1 MSSLPTSLPRDPL
14 AVIGI
19 GCRLPGN
26 INNPQELWAA
36 LLEGRDGIRTVPAD
50 RWDNSFYYDPDK
62 EKRGKTKNDRGG
74 FIEGIDQF
82 DAAFFGYFPAEAHR
96 IDPQQRLLLEVA
108 HEAIEDAGIPV
119 EQLAGSR
126 TSVFI
131 GSFMYDYLCQQT
143 GSEAGESINPYVAM
157 GTGLTSLANRIS
169 YVFNLKGPSVSLDT
183 ACSSSLVALH
193 LACRSIWN
201 GEAEM
206 GIAGGVNLILRP
218 ESTIL
223 LSKAGFLNPD
233 GYCKAFDASA
243 NGYVRAEGSGV
254 VVLKPLSKA
263 VADGDRVYG
272 VIRGTAVNQD
282 GYVAEGF
289 TVPSA
294 DAQISVLLS
303 AYRDAGV
310 EPGTVQYV
318 EAHGPG
324 TAVGDPIE
332 CKALGTIIGQ
342 ARGEGTCLVG
352 SVKTNVGHLEGASGI
367 TGFLKGLLVARHG
380 AVPPN
385 LHFHTPNPAIDF
397 AGLHLRVADR
407 RYDLNREAAVR
418 VGVNSFGAGGT
429 NAHVVIEGHAEIPSS
444 QSGPLGR
451 PRPFVLN
458 AKSPEALV
466 KLAAEHA
473 ERLDAESD
481 LASLGHALLTRRSRY
496 PHTLV
501 ASAQDV
507 ETLRS
512 QWRSFVAGEKNHQLT
527 VTVAEWKASPKVAF
541 MFSGQGGQWP
551 RMGLKLYESEPVFRA
566 AMEEID
572 ELFAVHAGWSI
583 LDHIRA
589 EAATS
594 ELNRT
599 VVVQPAIMSIQVAL
613 ARLLMHYG
621 VVPAGIVGHSI
632 GEVAAAHIAGA
643 ISLRDAVAVIYQRSR
658 IQSKA
663 AGKGRMLAVG
673 ASEAEAAL
681 LLKGN
686 EHRASIATINGPR
699 TLTLAGDA
707 PVLEKIAA
715 DLEARGV
722 FNRFVNVEV
731 PYHSH
736 HMEPLHDEMLLS
748 LGDVCGSLAP
758 IPLYSTVS
766 TKREPGTHLGGRY
779 WYDNVREPVRMTGA
793 LRTMIEDGYTVFV
806 EIGPHPVLVSGAG
819 ELFQEMGAK
828 ATAIASMHV
837 KRPEFAAF
845 YGALGQLVANGVR
858 LDLTALFPG
867 AGSFVDLPKHPWLK
881 ERFWSESTESKQRRL
896 HPIRNPF
903 LRAETRLVSEDT
915 ARIWSTRIGTGTFP
929 FVKDHQ
935 VDGECVFPGTGH
947 LETAW
952 AVGREAFPASE
963 ISLGDLRFDAALILP
978 EETAAPLEIRL
989 EITSNEGDY
998 RICSRPPEADSDT
1011 PWTRHSSGR
1020 INFLPGPV
1028 PAWEEK
1034 LATVAARF
1042 EGAAETNVEAFYATI
1057 RQAGLDYGPKFQCVR
1072 RLWQQGAEIFA
1083 HVALPEDL
1091 HYEQE
1096 RFHAHPALLDAC
1108 LHTVFLDV
1116 HRNGDPSR
1124 VYLPYSIDC
1133 VKFHRQLPPEVRSL
1147 VRVSRNDAQYLIY
1160 DLFVYTAE
1168 GDLAVQVN
1176 GITCKIIGGAKG
1188 QSEERLYD
1196 GCYEY
1201 SWVPEAT
1208 PRAGHQ
1214 PLHDLKEIVLVAPTG
1229 DALEPLVAAL
1239 TEGGRQVRMLTEP
1252 GLFSQGGRARLAE
1265 ALAAGIDRRTHVVY
1279 YCAPQLGESLEEWHD
1294 VEGVPAHVQGLLN
1307 LTQALIDNQV
1317 YPRFSLVTCGA
1328 VGVGPQDTRIHLGQS
1343 ALWGMMRVFKNEC
1356 PNVPSR
1362 MIDLPAAPAPEAF
1375 ADLAAEL
1382 TTARL
1387 DLDEFEVALR
1397 PGQRLLRTLAP
1408 VYAETAEAAGAVEL
1422 PGTGGAWRAG
1432 LAETG
1437 SLDSVEFR
1445 QTPTPA
1451 PGPGEL
1457 EIAVL
1462 AAALNF
1468 KDIVNG
1474 MGVLPK
1480 KAVAGGLAA
1489 DQLGL
1494 EICGRVLRIG
1504 GPDSK
1509 FRVGDRVMARVS
1521 GGFSGRLLARE
1532 DCVAPAAERLTAQQA
1547 AAVPVVYLTAY
1558 YGMHH
1563 LGRMEAAD
1571 TVLIHS
1577 AAGGVG
1583 MAAIHLAQRAGANII
1598 ATAGTKEKR
1607 QALRELGIAH
1617 VFDSRSLDFHTQVM
1631 EATAGRGVDIVL
1643 NSLTGNFI
1651 TQSVK
1656 SLAPF
1661 GRFIEIGKA
1670 DIYKN
1675 AKLSLER
1682 LGENISFHVVDVD
1695 RMATQKPALH
1705 RQLLHEVAALFAD
1718 GEFPAP
1724 EVTAFPVTRL
1734 ADAFKHMSRAAYVG
1748 KIVVTMDGQT
1758 VRALPGKQTPAP
1770 EGSVFVSGGCGGFG
1784 LEIAKWFAAAGVRHL
1799 VLASRSG
1806 VKNAADQA
1814 AIAALEAGGTTVVT
1828 ERLDVGEAAAVRAV
1842 FARFGREWPA
1852 LGGVVHAAGLLRDAS
1867 LPNMDAAQF
1876 RDVFVPKAIGAWN
1889 LHQAIAEGGHRPAV
1903 FLNLSSISSVLGLF
1917 GQSNYCAANYVLDAL
1932 AAWRQQQGLPAT
1944 SLNLGVLGDYA
1955 GMSRQE
1961 NDAAEVLALLDS
1973 HGMPSMP
1980 LADILGKLNLALC
1993 QKPAQRMTARFDWI
2007 RFTTVYP
2014 HLQRDHRFAEC
2025 IAESRKRLT
2034 QGGRSGGGL
2043 AAQLARAEGKAQM
2056 ELLAGELAKALGKIL
2071 DIAPAK
2077 IDTESSIDKLA
2088 LDSLMLNQLRNWI
2101 LRNLSIN
2108 LPLIKLLKGPSIHE
2122 IAAQLLQ
2129 QLGGGSVKAGTAAP
2143 ETSASTVPFALLE
2156 DSNLTAVSPWLIR
2169 GNSDPDAN
2177 VRLFCFHSMGVGASL
2192 YTRFLMD
2199 PPAGYD
2205 IFAIQTPGRENR
2217 AQEPALDT
2225 VDSLVAE
2232 IIRELTPWLDKPF
2245 VIWGHSFGG
2254 IVAYEVI
2261 KQMRR
2266 EKKEAPISLLI
2277 TGTVAPELIR
2287 IWQNREVMLK
2297 ALVAENNAEYLL
2309 SLSRYVE
2316 DAEFIRSILPIM
2328 RKDTPLMMN
2337 YRYQPEE
2344 PFHFPILAFGARQDD
2359 MVYLDEISPWAN
2371 QTTARF
2377 ELREVAGDHWFLNK
2391 NRHEIVAQ
2399 LEQMR
2404 LPAWYLSH
2412 LTSPPPVS
2420 AVPPPSLAV
2429 EETATPEMLVER

>member
-1 MSSLPTSLPRDPL
+1 MSSFPTSLPRDPL

-26 INNPQELWAA
+26 INNPTELWTA

-108 HEAIEDAGIPV
+108 HEAIEDAGIPA
-119 EQLAGSR
+119 EELAGTR

-143 GSEAGESINPYVAM
+143 GTEAGENINPYVAM

-218 ESTIL
+218 ESTIM

-254 VVLKPLSKA
+254 VVLKPMSKA
-263 VADGDRVYG
+263 LADGDRIYG

-310 EPGTVQYV
+310 DPASVQYV

-342 ARGEGTCLVG
+342 ARGEGDCLVG

-385 LHFHTPNPAIDF
+385 LHFKNPNPAIDF
-397 AGLHLRVADR
+397 AGLHLQVADR
-407 RYDLNREAAVR
+407 RYELDTTGAVR

-429 NAHVVIEGHAEIPSS
+429 NAHVVIEGQPESAPVPAL
-444 QSGPLGR
+444 PLASA
-451 PRPFVLN
+451 RPFIVS
-458 AKSPEALV
+458 AKSREALV
-466 KLAAEHA
+466 QLMAAHA
-473 ERLDAESD
+473 ERLREDTD
-481 LASLGHALLTRRSRY
+481 LGSLGHALAARRSRY
-496 PHTLV
+496 AHTLV
-501 ASAQDV
+501 ASARDTA
-507 ETLRS
+507 ELRS
-512 QWRSFVAGEKNHQLT
+512 QWRSFVAGEKNPHLT
-527 VTVAEWKASPKVAF
+527 SFVAERKASPKVAF

-551 RMGLKLYESEPVFRA
+551 RMGLKLYESEPVFRV
-566 AMEEID
+566 AMDEID
-572 ELFAVHAGWSI
+572 QLFAEHAGWSI
-583 LDHIRA
+583 LEHIRA
-589 EAATS
+589 EAAVST
-594 ELNRT
+594 LNST

-643 ISLRDAVAVIYQRSR
+643 ISLRDAVAVIYHRSR
-658 IQSKA
+658 IQNKA

-673 ASEAEAAL
+673 VSEAEAAG
-681 LLKGN
+681 LLKGH
-686 EHRASIATINGPR
+686 EDRASIATINGPR

-731 PYHSH
+731 PYHSY
-736 HMEPLHDEMLLS
+736 HMEPLYDEMLS
-748 LGDVCGSLAP
+748 ALGGVCGSLAP

-766 TKREPGTHLGGRY
+766 TQREPGTHLGGRY

-793 LRTMIEDGYTVFV
+793 LRTMVEDGYDVFV
-806 EIGPHPVLVSGAG
+806 EVGPHPVLVSGAA
-819 ELFQEMGAK
+819 ELFKELGAK
-828 ATAIASMHV
+828 ASACASMHA
-837 KRPEFAAF
+837 KQPEFAAF
-845 YGALGQLVANGVR
+845 HGALGHLIANGVR
-858 LDLTALFPG
+858 LDLARLFPG
-867 AGSFVDLPKHPWLK
+867 AQPFMELPKHPWLK
-881 ERFWSESTESKQRRL
+881 ERFWSESAEAKQRRL
-896 HPIRNPF
+896 RPFRNPF
-903 LRAETRLVSEDT
+903 LKAETRLVSEDT
-915 ARIWSTRIGTGTFP
+915 ARIWTTRIGTGTFP

-952 AVGREAFPASE
+952 AVGREAFPGSE
-963 ISLGDLRFDAALILP
+963 ISLSDVRFDAALILP
-978 EETAAPLEIRL
+978 EETASPLDIRL
-989 EITSNEGDY
+989 EIASNEGDY
-998 RICSRPPEADSDT
+998 RICSRPQDADRET

-1020 INFLPGPV
+1020 INFLPGPI
-1028 PAWEEK
+1028 PAWEGDG
-1034 LATVAARF
+1034 AGVAAQF
-1042 EGAAETNVEAFYATI
+1042 EAVAETNVEAFYSTI
-1057 RQAGLDYGPKFQCVR
+1057 RQAGLDYGPKFQCVK
-1072 RLWQQGAEIFA
+1072 RLWQQGVEIFA
-1083 HVALPEDL
+1083 HVALPDDL
-1091 HYEQE
+1091 RYEQE

-1133 VKFHRQLPPEVRSL
+1133 VKFHRHLPSEVRSL
-1147 VRVSRNDAQYLIY
+1147 VQVSRNDAQFLIY
-1160 DLFVYTAE
+1160 DLFVFTVE
-1168 GDLAVQVN
+1168 GELAAQVN

-1188 QSEERLYD
+1188 QNEERLYE

-1201 SWVPEAT
+1201 GWVAEAA

-1214 PLHDLKEIVLVAPTG
+1214 PLHDLREFVLVAPAADG
-1229 DALEPLVAAL
+1229 LEPLVAAL
-1239 TEGGRQVRMLTEP
+1239 TKDGRQVRILDDP
-1252 GLFSQGGRARLAE
+1252 GLFTPGGRERIAE
-1265 ALAAGIDRRTHVVY
+1265 ALSTGIDRRTHVVY
-1279 YCAPQLGESLEEWHD
+1279 YCAPHLGESLDEWAGIDGMPTHT
-1294 VEGVPAHVQGLLN
+1294 QGLLN

-1328 VGVGPQDTRIHLGQS
+1328 ATAVPEDTRVQLGQS
-1343 ALWGMMRVFKNEC
+1343 ALFGVMRVFKNEC

-1362 MIDLPAAPAPEAF
+1362 VIDLPSNPSRETMV
-1375 ADLAAEL
+1375 DLGDEL
-1382 TTARL
+1382 ATARL

-1397 PGQRLLRTLAP
+1397 PGQRLVRTLIP

-1422 PGTGGAWRAG
+1422 PGVGGAWRAG

-1445 QTPTPA
+1445 QIPTPEPA
-1451 PGPGEL
+1451 DGEL
-1457 EIAVL
+1457 EIEVL

-1494 EICGRVLRIG
+1494 EICGRVMRVG
-1504 GPDSK
+1504 GVDSA
-1509 FRVGDRVMARVS
+1509 FQVGDRVMARVS

-1547 AAVPVVYLTAY
+1547 AAIPVVYLTAY
-1558 YGMHH
+1558 YGLHH
-1563 LGRMEAAD
+1563 LGRIAVGD

-1583 MAAIHLAQRAGANII
+1583 MAAIHLAQRAGATIL

-1607 QALRELGIAH
+1607 QALRDLGVAH
-1617 VFDSRSLDFHTQVM
+1617 VFDSRSLDFHTKVM

-1695 RMATQKPALH
+1695 RMATQRPALH

-1718 GEFPAP
+1718 GALPAP
-1724 EVTAFPVTRL
+1724 EVTEFPVTRL

-1748 KIVVTMDGQT
+1748 KIVVTMEGQK
-1758 VRALPGKQTPAP
+1758 VRALPAKQLPAP
-1770 EGSVFVSGGCGGFG
+1770 DGSVFVSGGCGGFG
-1784 LEIAKWFAAAGVRHL
+1784 LEIAKWLAACGVRHL
-1799 VLASRSG
+1799 VLAGRSG
-1806 VKNAADQA
+1806 VKHARDRA
-1814 AIAALEAGGTTVVT
+1814 AIEALEATGTTVVV
-1828 ERLDVGEAAAVRAV
+1828 ERLDVADGAAVNTV

-1876 RDVFVPKAIGAWN
+1876 RDVFAPKAIGGWN
-1889 LHQAIAEGGHRPAV
+1889 LHKAVAECGHTPSI

-1917 GQSNYCAANYVLDAL
+1917 GQANYCAANYTLDAL
-1932 AAWRQQQGLPAT
+1932 AELRQRRGLPAT

-1961 NDAAEVLALLDS
+1961 NDAADVLALLDS
-1973 HGMPSMP
+1973 HGMPAMP
-1980 LADILGKLNLALC
+1980 LAEVLGKLNLALC
-1993 QKPAQRMTARFDWI
+1993 QKPVQRMTARFDWN

-2014 HLQRDHRFAEC
+2014 HLQRDQRFAEC

-2043 AAQLARAEGKAQM
+2043 AAQLARAEGGAQM
-2056 ELLAGELAKALGKIL
+2056 ELLSGELAKALGKIL

-2077 IDTESSIDKLA
+2077 IDSGASIDKLS

-2122 IAAQLLQ
+2122 IAALLLQ
-2129 QLGGGSVKAGTAAP
+2129 QFGGGSPETTAATAESSP
-2143 ETSASTVPFALLE
+2143 TTVPFALLE
-2156 DSNLTAVSPWLIR
+2156 DNNITAISPWLIR

-2217 AQEPALDT
+2217 AHEPALDT
-2225 VDSLVAE
+2225 VDGLVAE

-2261 KQMRR
+2261 KQLRR
-2266 EKKEAPISLLI
+2266 EKKDSPISLLI

-2297 ALVAENNAEYLL
+2297 ALVVENNAEYLL

-2337 YRYQPEE
+2337 YHYQPEE
-2344 PFHFPILAFGARQDD
+2344 RFDFPILAFGARQDD

-2377 ELREVAGDHWFLNK
+2377 EMREVAGDHWFLNK

-2412 LTSPPPVS
+2412 LTSPPPVLK
-2420 AVPPPSLAV
+2420 VPALSLPV
-2429 EETATPEMLVER
+2429 EEVPSREMLVEQ

>member
-1 MSSLPTSLPRDPL
+1 MSALPTSLPRDPL

-26 INNPQELWAA
+26 INTPTELWAA
-36 LLEGRDGIRTVPAD
+36 LLEGRDGIRPVPAD

-74 FIEGIDQF
+74 FLEAVDLF
-82 DAAFFGYFPAEAHR
+82 DAAFFGYFPAEANR

-108 HEAIEDAGIPV
+108 HEAIEDAGIPA
-119 EQLAGSR
+119 EQLSGSR

-143 GSEAGESINPYVAM
+143 GSEAGENINPYVAM

-223 LSKAGFLNPD
+223 LSKAGFLNTD

-263 VADGDRVYG
+263 LADGDRVYG

-342 ARGEGTCLVG
+342 ARGEGSCLVG

-380 AVPPN
+380 TVPPN
-385 LHFHTPNPAIDF
+385 LHFLTPNPAIDF
-397 AGLHLRVADR
+397 AGLNLQVADR
-407 RYDLNREAAVR
+407 RYDLNRESAVR

-429 NAHVVIEGHAEIPSS
+429 NAHVVIEGVPEAPASPAP
-444 QSGPLGR
+444 PLAA
-451 PRPFVLN
+451 PRPFLLS
-458 AKSPEALV
+458 AKSREALG
-466 KLAAEHA
+466 KLAADHA
-473 ERLDAESD
+473 ERLAADTD
-481 LASLGHALLTRRSRY
+481 LASLGQALIARRSRY

-501 ASAQDV
+501 ASARDV
-507 ETLRS
+507 AELRS
-512 QWRSFVAGEKNHQLT
+512 QWQSFVAGEKNRY
-527 VTVAEWKASPKVAF
+527 VTTSVANWKPAPKVAF

-551 RMGLKLYESEPVFRA
+551 GMGLKLYEAEPVFRA
-566 AMEEID
+566 VMDEID
-572 ELFAVHAGWSI
+572 ALFAVHAGWSI
-583 LDHIRA
+583 LEHIRA

-621 VVPAGIVGHSI
+621 VLPAGIVGHSI

-673 ASEAEAAL
+673 ASEAEAAV

-686 EHRASIATINGPR
+686 EERASIATINGPR

-715 DLEARGV
+715 ELEARGV

-736 HMEPLHDEMLLS
+736 HMEPLYDEMLLS

-766 TKREPGTHLGGRY
+766 TQREPGTHLGGRY

-793 LRTMIEDGYTVFV
+793 LRTMVADGYDVFV

-819 ELFQEMGAK
+819 ELFQELGAK
-828 ATAIASMHV
+828 ATAFLAMHA
-837 KRPEFAAF
+837 KQPEFAALN
-845 YGALGQLVANGVR
+845 GALGQLVANGVK
-858 LDLTALFPG
+858 LDLTKLFPE
-867 AGSFVDLPKHPWLK
+867 ARPFVDLPKHPWMK
-881 ERFWSESTESKQRRL
+881 ERYWSESAEAKQRRL

-903 LRAETRLVSEDT
+903 LKAETRLVSEDS

-952 AVGREAFPASE
+952 AVGREAFPGSE
-963 ISLGDLRFDAALILP
+963 ISLSDVRFDAALILP
-978 EETAAPLEIRL
+978 EETATPLEIRL
-989 EITSNEGDY
+989 EIASNEGDY
-998 RICSRPPEADSDT
+998 RICSRPQEADSET

-1028 PAWEEK
+1028 PACADG
-1034 LATVAARF
+1034 LADVEARF
-1042 EGAAETNVEAFYATI
+1042 NGAAEADVEAFYATI
-1057 RQAGLDYGPKFQCVR
+1057 RQAGLDYGPKFQGVR

-1083 HVALPEDL
+1083 EVALPEEL

-1116 HRNGDPSR
+1116 HRNSDPSR

-1133 VKFHRQLPPEVRSL
+1133 VKFHRHLPSQVRSL
-1147 VRVSRNDAQYLIY
+1147 VRVSRNDAQFLIY
-1160 DLFVYTAE
+1160 DLFVFTVE
-1168 GDLAVQVN
+1168 GDLAAQVN

-1188 QSEERLYD
+1188 QNEERLYE

-1201 SWVPEAT
+1201 QWVPEAA

-1214 PLHDLKEIVLVAPTG
+1214 PLHDLKEFVLVAPAATG
-1229 DALEPLVAAL
+1229 LEPLAAAL
-1239 TEGGRQVRMLTEP
+1239 AAGGRKVRLLDDY
-1252 GLFSQGGRARLAE
+1252 GLFSPDGRARMAE
-1265 ALAAGIDRRTHVVY
+1265 ALSAGIDRRTHVVY
-1279 YCAPQLGESLEEWHD
+1279 YCAPELGASLEEWP
-1294 VEGVPAHVQGLLN
+1294 EIAGIPAHAQGLLN

-1328 VGVGPQDTRIHLGQS
+1328 AGTGPEDTSVRLGQS
-1343 ALWGMMRVFKNEC
+1343 ALFGVMRVFKNEC

-1362 MIDLPAAPAPEAF
+1362 VIDLPASPLAEAF

-1397 PGQRLLRTLAP
+1397 PGRRLLRTLTP

-1445 QTPTPA
+1445 QVPAPA
-1451 PGPGEL
+1451 PGEGEL
-1457 EIAVL
+1457 EIEVL

-1494 EICGRVLRIG
+1494 EICGRVLRVG
-1504 GPDSK
+1504 GTASA

-1532 DCVAPAAERLTAQQA
+1532 DCVAPTAERLTAQQA
-1547 AAVPVVYLTAY
+1547 AAIPVVYLTAY
-1558 YGMHH
+1558 YGLHH
-1563 LGRMEAAD
+1563 LGRMQAGD

-1583 MAAIHLAQRAGANII
+1583 MAAIRLAQRAGANLI

-1607 QALRELGIAH
+1607 QALRDLGIAH

-1631 EATAGRGVDIVL
+1631 EVTAGQGVDIVL

-1705 RQLLHEVAALFAD
+1705 RQLLNEVAGLFAD
-1718 GEFPAP
+1718 AEFPAP
-1724 EVTAFPVTRL
+1724 DVTEFPVTRL

-1748 KIVVTMDGQT
+1748 KIVVTMEGQT
-1758 VRALPGKQTPAP
+1758 VQALPAKQTPAP
-1770 EGSVFVSGGCGGFG
+1770 DGSVFVSGGCGGFG
-1784 LEIAKWFAAAGVRHL
+1784 LEIAKWFAAAGVKHL
-1799 VLASRSG
+1799 VLAGRSG
-1806 VKNAADQA
+1806 VKNEADQA
-1814 AIAALEAGGTTVVT
+1814 AIAALEAAGTTVVI

-1867 LPNMDAAQF
+1867 LLNMDAAQF
-1876 RDVFVPKAIGAWN
+1876 REVFVPKAIGGWN
-1889 LHQAIAEGGHRPAV
+1889 LHQAVVTGGHSPAV
-1903 FLNLSSISSVLGLF
+1903 FMNLSSISSVLGLF

-1932 AAWRQQQGLPAT
+1932 AEWRQQQGLPAT

-1961 NDAAEVLALLDS
+1961 NDAADVLALLDS

-1980 LADILGKLNLALC
+1980 LADVLGKLNLALC
-1993 QKPAQRMTARFDWI
+1993 QRPAQRMTARFDWI

-2014 HLQRDHRFAEC
+2014 HLQRDQRFAEC
-2025 IAESRKRLT
+2025 IGESRKRLT

-2043 AAQLARAEGKAQM
+2043 AAQLARAEGGAQR
-2056 ELLAGELAKALGKIL
+2056 ELLAAELAKALAKIL
-2071 DIAPAK
+2071 DITPAK
-2077 IDTESSIDKLA
+2077 IDAGASIDKLS

-2108 LPLIKLLKGPSIHE
+2108 LPLIKLLKGPSLDE
-2122 IAAQLLQ
+2122 LSAMLLQ
-2129 QLGGGSVKAGTAAP
+2129 QFGGGAVKTGGATS
-2143 ETSASTVPFALLE
+2143 ETSPASASFALLE
-2156 DSNLTAVSPWLIR
+2156 DSNMTAVSPWLIR

-2217 AQEPALDT
+2217 AHEPALDT
-2225 VDSLVAE
+2225 VDGLVAE
-2232 IIRELTPWLDKPF
+2232 IVRELTPWLDKPF
-2245 VIWGHSFGG
+2245 VVWGHSFGG
-2254 IVAYEVI
+2254 IVAYEVL
-2261 KQMRR
+2261 KQLRR
-2266 EKKEAPISLLI
+2266 EQKQAPLSLLI

-2287 IWQNREVMLK
+2287 IWQHREVMLK

-2328 RKDTPLMMN
+2328 RKDTPLLMN

-2344 PFHFPILAFGARQDD
+2344 RFHFPILAFGARQDD

-2391 NRHEIVAQ
+2391 NRLEIVAQ

-2412 LTSPPPVS
+2412 LTNPPPVS
-2420 AVPPPSLAV
+2420 EILSPLAPA
-2429 EETATPEMLVER
+2429 EETSQPEMLVER

>member
-1 MSSLPTSLPRDPL
+1 MSFLPTSLPRDPL

-26 INNPQELWAA
+26 INNPSELWAA

-74 FIEGIDQF
+74 FIEGVDRF

-96 IDPQQRLLLEVA
+96 MDPQQRVLLEVA
-108 HEAIEDAGIPV
+108 YEAIEDAGIPV
-119 EQLAGSR
+119 EKLAGSR

-143 GSEAGESINPYVAM
+143 GSEAGESISPYVAM

-169 YVFNLKGPSVSLDT
+169 YVFDLKGPSVSLDT

-218 ESTIL
+218 ESSIM

-254 VVLKPLSKA
+254 VVLKPLRQA
-263 VADGDRVYG
+263 EADGDRIYG

-294 DAQISVLLS
+294 EAQIAVLLS

-342 ARGEGTCLVG
+342 ARQEGACLVG

-380 AVPPN
+380 AAPPN
-385 LHFHTPNPAIDF
+385 LHFKNPNPAIDF
-397 AGLHLRVADR
+397 AGLRLQVADR
-407 RYDLNREAAVR
+407 RYALDTGRPVR

-429 NAHVVIEGHAEIPSS
+429 NAHVVIEGRQEELAVAAP
-444 QSGPLGR
+444 PLAA
-451 PRPFVLN
+451 PRPFLVS
-458 AKSPEALV
+458 AKSPEALRQ
-466 KLAAEHA
+466 LAAEHA
-473 ERLDAESD
+473 ERLGTETD
-481 LASLGHALLTRRSRY
+481 LSSLGRALLERRSRY
-496 PHTLV
+496 GHTLV
-501 ASAQDV
+501 CSAREV
-507 ETLRS
+507 EELRGQLRS
-512 QWRSFVAGEKNHQLT
+512 FAAGEKNRQ
-527 VTVAEWKASPKVAF
+527 VTGFTGEWKAAPKVAL

-551 RMGLKLYESEPVFRA
+551 RMGLKLYEAEPVFRA
-566 AMEEID
+566 VMDEID
-572 ELFAVHAGWSI
+572 ALFAVHAGWSI
-583 LDHIRA
+583 LEHIRA
-589 EAATS
+589 EAAGS
-594 ELNRT
+594 VLNST
-599 VVVQPAIMSIQVAL
+599 VVVQPAIMSVQVAL

-621 VVPAGIVGHSI
+621 VRPDGIVGHSI

-643 ISLRDAVAVIYQRSR
+643 ISLVDAVAVIYHRSR
-658 IQSKA
+658 IQNKA

-673 ASEAEAAL
+673 ATEAEAAEML
-681 LLKGN
+681 RGK
-686 EHRASIATINGPR
+686 EDRASIATINGPK

-707 PVLEKIAA
+707 PVLEAIAA
-715 DLEARGV
+715 ELEARGV
-722 FNRFVNVEV
+722 FNKFVNVEV
-731 PYHSH
+731 PYHSY
-736 HMEPLHDEMLLS
+736 HMEPLYEEMVTA
-748 LGDVCGSLAP
+748 LGGVCGSLAP

-766 TKREPGTHLGGRY
+766 TRREPGTHLGGRY

-793 LRTMIEDGYTVFV
+793 LETMVADGYTVFV
-806 EIGPHPVLVSGAG
+806 EVGPHPVLVSGAAD
-819 ELFQEMGAK
+819 LF
-828 ATAIASMHV
+828 TALGVQAVACASMQA
-837 KRPEFAAF
+837 KQPEFAMF
-845 YGALGQLVANGVR
+845 HGALGRLAASGVM
-858 LDLTALFPG
+858 LDGEKLFPE
-867 AGSFVDLPKHPWLK
+867 ARPFAELPKHPWLR

-896 HPIRNPF
+896 HPFRNPF
-903 LRAETRLVSEDT
+903 LKAETRLVSEDT
-915 ARIWSTRIGTGTFP
+915 ARIWTTRIGTGTFP

-952 AVGREAFPASE
+952 AVGREAYPGCD
-963 ISLGDLRFDAALILP
+963 ISLSEVRFDAALILP
-978 EETAAPLEIRL
+978 EETASPLEIRL

-998 RICSRPPEADSDT
+998 RICSRPQEADSET
-1011 PWTRHSSGR
+1011 TWTRHSSGR
-1020 INFLPGPV
+1020 INFLPE
-1028 PAWEEK
+1028 PALEFAGSLNE
-1034 LATVAARF
+1034 VEARF
-1042 EGAAETNVEAFYATI
+1042 ADAAEANVEAFYATI
-1057 RQAGLDYGPKFQCVR
+1057 RQAGLDYGPKFQGVK
-1072 RLWQQGAEIFA
+1072 RLWQQGNEIYA
-1083 HVALPEDL
+1083 HVELAEDL
-1091 HYEQE
+1091 RYEQE
-1096 RFHAHPALLDAC
+1096 RFHTHPALLDAC

-1124 VYLPYSIDC
+1124 VYLPYSIDG
-1133 VKFHRQLPPEVRSL
+1133 VNFHRQLPAEVRSL
-1147 VRVSRNDAQYLIY
+1147 VRVARNDAQFLIY
-1160 DLFVYTAE
+1160 DLFVFTVAGE
-1168 GDLAVQVN
+1168 LAVQVN

-1188 QSEERLYD
+1188 QGEERVYE

-1201 SWVPEAT
+1201 AWVAEAAV
-1208 PRAGHQ
+1208 RSEHQ
-1214 PLHDLKEIVLVAPTG
+1214 PLHDLKEFVLVAPQATG
-1229 DALEPLVAAL
+1229 LEPLAAAL
-1239 TEGGRQVRMLTEP
+1239 AGGGQRVRILDEAA
-1252 GLFSQGGRARLAE
+1252 LFSPEGRERMGE
-1265 ALAAGIDRRTHVVY
+1265 ALGAGIDRRTHVVFL
-1279 YCAPQLGESLEEWHD
+1279 CGPEEGESLEEWR
-1294 VEGVPAHVQGLLN
+1294 EMTGVPAAVQGLLH
-1307 LTQALIDNQV
+1307 LTQALIDRQV

-1328 VGVGPQDTRIHLGQS
+1328 AAAGPEEKELRLGQA

-1362 MIDLPAAPAPEAF
+1362 VVDLPAEPGAGEW
-1375 ADLAAEL
+1375 AEL
-1382 TTARL
+1382 AVELGTARL
-1387 DLDEFEVALR
+1387 DVDEFEVALR
-1397 PGQRLLRTLAP
+1397 PGQRWRRALQP
-1408 VYAETAEAAGAVEL
+1408 VYAETAEAAGALEL

-1445 QTPTPA
+1445 QTAAPA
-1451 PGPGEL
+1451 PGEGEL

-1494 EICGRVLRIG
+1494 EICGRVVRAG
-1504 GPDSK
+1504 SAESA
-1509 FRVGDRVMARVS
+1509 FRPGDRVMARVS
-1521 GGFSGRLLARE
+1521 GGFAGRLVARE

-1547 AAVPVVYLTAY
+1547 AAIPVVYLTAY
-1558 YGMHH
+1558 YGLHY
-1563 LGRMEAAD
+1563 LGRMQQGD
-1571 TVLIHS
+1571 IVLIHS

-1583 MAAIHLAQRAGANII
+1583 TAAIQLAQRAGAVII

-1607 QALRELGIAH
+1607 QALRDLGIAH
-1617 VFDSRSLDFHTQVM
+1617 VFDSRSLDFYTEVM
-1631 EATAGRGVDIVL
+1631 KATGGRGVDIVL

-1695 RMATQKPALH
+1695 RMATQRPALH
-1705 RQLLHEVAALFAD
+1705 RQLLNEVAALFAA
-1718 GEFPAP
+1718 GALPAP
-1724 EVTAFPVTRL
+1724 EVTEFPVTRL

-1748 KIVVTMDGQT
+1748 KIVVTMEGET
-1758 VRALPGKQTPAP
+1758 VRALPPRQAVAP
-1770 EGSVFVSGGCGGFG
+1770 EGSAFVSGGCGGFG
-1784 LEIAKWFAAAGVRHL
+1784 LEIAKWLAERGVRHL

-1806 VKNAADQA
+1806 VKNAADRA
-1814 AIAALEAGGTTVVT
+1814 AIAALEASGVSVAV
-1828 ERLDVGEAAAVRAV
+1828 ERLDVGDGAAVRAV
-1842 FARFGREWPA
+1842 FGRFGRDWPA

-1867 LPNMDAAQF
+1867 LPNLDAAQF
-1876 RDVFVPKAIGAWN
+1876 RDVFVAKAVGAWN
-1889 LHQAIAEGGHRPAV
+1889 LHQAVAEGGHRPSLFV
-1903 FLNLSSISSVLGLF
+1903 NLSSISAVLGLF
-1917 GQSNYCAANYVLDAL
+1917 GQANYCAANYVLDCL
-1932 AAWRQQQGLPAT
+1932 AELRQRQGLPGT
-1944 SLNLGVLGDYA
+1944 SLNLGVLGNYA

-1961 NDAAEVLALLDS
+1961 NDAADVLALLES
-1973 HGMPSMP
+1973 HGMPAMP
-1980 LADILGKLNLALC
+1980 LGDILGKLNLAVC
-1993 QKPAQRMTARFDWI
+1993 QRPAQRMTARFDWL

-2014 HLQRDHRFAEC
+2014 HLQRDQRFAEC

-2043 AAQLARAEGKAQM
+2043 VAQLARLEGNARM
-2056 ELLAGELAKALGKIL
+2056 ELLSGELARALGKIL
-2071 DIAPAK
+2071 DLSPEK
-2077 IDTESSIDKLA
+2077 IDASASIDKLS

-2101 LRNLSIN
+2101 LRNLSVN
-2108 LPLIKLLKGPSIHE
+2108 LPLIKLLKGPSIDE
-2122 IAAQLLQ
+2122 IAAMLLPQ
-2129 QLGGGSVKAGTAAP
+2129 CGGGAAEATAGGEEKAA
-2143 ETSASTVPFALLE
+2143 ETVRFALL
-2156 DSNLTAVSPWLIR
+2156 DDANMTAISPWLIR
-2169 GNSDPDAN
+2169 GNSDLDAT

-2199 PPAGYD
+2199 PPEGYD

-2217 AQEPALDT
+2217 SGEPAKET
-2225 VDSLVAE
+2225 VDALVEE
-2232 IIRELTPWLDKPF
+2232 IVRELTPFLDKPF
-2245 VIWGHSFGG
+2245 VVWGHSFGG
-2254 IVAYEVI
+2254 IVAYETV
-2261 KQMRR
+2261 KRLRR
-2266 EKKEAPISLLI
+2266 EKGSTPVAMLI

-2287 IWQNREVMLK
+2287 IWQKREVMLK

-2337 YRYQPEE
+2337 YRHEPEA
-2344 PFHFPILAFGARQDD
+2344 PFDFPIVAYGARQDD

-2371 QTTARF
+2371 LTAARF
-2377 ELREVAGDHWFLNK
+2377 ELHEVAGDHWFLNK
-2391 NRHEIVAQ
+2391 NRLAIVAQ

-2412 LTSPPPVS
+2412 LTSPPPLSEV
-2420 AVPPPSLAV
+2420 AVPSSPA
-2429 EETATPEMLVER
+2429 AEMPVPGILVEQ